1 MTARNSNGWRGW
13 SHGERRIDM
22 WPMVPLN
29 LGTGPLLVLADASL
43 RSLVLFLGG
52 LLVLLALRTRRAAI
66 RHAVWTVVACGMLVL
81 PILSL
86 SVPAIPLRLLPA
98 PPLQVVLPVVAEQP
112 ASTSAP
118 AAVAVNPGFPDWRV
132 VGAAGWLV
140 VVLVLCGRMI
150 LGYFFARR
158 LFRRG
163 VPVELPPAVAEFAG
177 RSRYEV
183 REAASISVPLTLG
196 WLRPIVLLPAGWRNW
211 DRAKLR
217 AVMAHELA
225 HVRRSD
231 WLIMLLASLNRCVF
245 WFHPLA
251 WWLERRLGTLAEEA
265 CDDDCLLALD
275 NREQYAQAL
284 LEMAA
289 AVRNGQGRLGWEAMA
304 MARASQVR
312 KRLER
317 VMDETRKVL
326 PGLSR
331 ARWSAAALC
340 AAPLV
345 CGLAVLQL
353 APAQTVELS
362 VAAVPAAAIQVP
374 RDPARVAAQAQQ
386 AAPAPAGPKEY
397 TIRAGDRLNI
407 AVWNQPKLSS
417 PVTVGSDGKVVLPLL
432 GELQA
437 AGLTPLQLKDVV
449 TKALAEY
456 LVQPEVMVS
465 VVQVQA
471 PRDPAPARRE
481 DVIEDIEFRGARR
494 VPVDNLR
501 ALISSKNGDRKDE
514 DALRKDFMALWN
526 TGRFEDIRIEFEPGK
541 TGQIVVFVL
550 TERKVIRAI
559 RFQNFEDIPIR
570 EALDRLK
577 KSDVALGVEQL
588 YRPDVVERARRVLG
602 EMFAERGQPGV
613 LVKVEIS
620 DIPPSSVQVDFTA
633 YRP

>member
-1 MTARNSNGWRGW
+1 
-13 SHGERRIDM
+13 
-22 WPMVPLN
+22 
-29 LGTGPLLVLADASL
+29 
-43 RSLVLFLGG
+43 
-52 LLVLLALRTRRAAI
+52 
-66 RHAVWTVVACGMLVL
+66 MLVL

-163 VPVELPPAVAEFAG
+163 VPVELPPAVMDVAG
-177 RSRYEV
+177 GSRYEL

-196 WLRPIVLLPAGWRNW
+196 WLHPVVLLPAGWRTW
-211 DRAKLR
+211 DHAKLR

-231 WLIMLLASLNRCVF
+231 WLIMLLASLNKCMF

-251 WWLERRLGTLAEEA
+251 WWLERKLGTLAEEA

-331 ARWSAAALC
+331 ARWSAAVLC

-353 APAQTVELS
+353 APAQTVEMDGS
-362 VAAVPAAAIQVP
+362 AVQRAATYPLPGVSPTRLEPP
-374 RDPARVAAQAQQ
+374 RQFGEAVT
-386 AAPAPAGPKEY
+386 AGG
-397 TIRAGDRLNI
+397 TTFM
-407 AVWNQPKLSS
+407 S
-417 PVTVGSDGKVVLPLL
+417 
-432 GELQA
+432 
-437 AGLTPLQLKDVV
+437 
-449 TKALAEY
+449 KAL
-456 LVQPEVMVS
+456 VDGEVA
-465 VVQVQA
+465 QV
-471 PRDPAPARRE
+471 D
-481 DVIEDIEFRGARR
+481 
-494 VPVDNLR
+494 
-501 ALISSKNGDRKDE
+501 DRKY
-514 DALRKDFMALWN
+514 FI
-526 TGRFEDIRIEFEPGK
+526 TGEVRRPGAYPLTVPTK
-541 TGQIVVFVL
+541 VLDSLAIAGGLDDRADVTQIVVLRGPKRFSFNYRKLVAGGDVSENILLEDRDMIFVPQNQS
-550 TERKVIRAI
+550 TQASRIIRAI
-559 RFQNFEDIPIR
+559 RFQDFEGITIG

-577 KSDVALGVEQL
+577 KSDLALAVEKP
-588 YRPDVVERARRVLG
+588 YRPEDVEEARRVLG
-602 EMFAERGQPGV
+602 AMFAERGQPDV
-613 LVKVEIS
+613 RVKVEIS
-620 DIPPSSVQVDFTA
+620 DIPPRSIQVVFTA

>member
-1 MTARNSNGWRGW
+1 M
-13 SHGERRIDM
+13 I
-22 WPMVPLN
+22 PLN
-29 LGTGPLLVLADASL
+29 LGTGPLLALADASL
-43 RSLVLFLGG
+43 RSIVLFLGG
-52 LLVLLALRTRRAAI
+52 LLVLLALRTRRAAV

-98 PPLQVVLPVVAEQP
+98 PPLQFDPPVVAQQP
-112 ASTSAP
+112 VAAAAP
-118 AAVAVNPGFPDWRV
+118 AAGAVDPRFPDWRV

-140 VVLVLCGRMI
+140 VSLILCCRMM

-163 VPVELPPAVAEFAG
+163 VPVELPPAMADFAG
-177 RSRYEV
+177 RSRHEV

-211 DRAKLR
+211 DHAKLR
-217 AVMAHELA
+217 AVVAHELA

-231 WLIMLLASLNRCVF
+231 WLIMLLVSLNKCVF

-265 CDDDCLLALD
+265 CDDECLLALD

-289 AVRNGQGRLGWEAMA
+289 AVRDGQGRLGWEAMA

-317 VMDETRKVL
+317 VLDETRRVL

-331 ARWSAAALC
+331 ARWSAAMLC
-340 AAPLV
+340 AAPVV

-353 APAQTVELS
+353 APAQTPEMNGSVIRLATVQAARDSAPVRVELQPQQ
-362 VAAVPAAAIQVP
+362 VAPV
-374 RDPARVAAQAQQ
+374 
-386 AAPAPAGPKEY
+386 PAGPKEY
-397 TIRAGDRLNI
+397 TIRVGDRLNI
-407 AVWNQPKLSS
+407 AVWNNPNLS
-417 PVTVGSDGKVVLPLL
+417 PTVAVGADGKVVLPLL
-432 GELQA
+432 GGLQA
-437 AGLTPLQLKDVV
+437 AGLTPRQLKDVV
-449 TKALAEY
+449 SKAYAEY
-456 LVQPEVMVS
+456 IVQPEITIS

-471 PRDPAPARRE
+471 PRDSAPAPRPAPEILPPVSPE
-481 DVIEDIEFRGARR
+481 DVIEAIEFRGARR
-494 VPVDNLR
+494 VPVDTLR
-501 ALISSKNGDRKDE
+501 ALIFSKKGDRMDE
-514 DALRKDFMALWN
+514 DALRKDFMALWE
-526 TGRFEDIRIEFEPGK
+526 TGRFDDIRMQIDPGK
-541 TGQIVVFVL
+541 TGKIVVFVL
-550 TERKVIRAI
+550 TERKTIRTIAF
-559 RFQNFEDIPIR
+559 RNLEGIPVR

-577 KSDVALGVEQL
+577 KSDVALGLEQP
-588 YRPDVVERARRVLG
+588 YRPDVVEKARRVLG
-602 EMFAERGQPGV
+602 EMFAERGQSDV
-613 LVKVEIS
+613 RVKAEIS
-620 DIPPSSVQVDFTA
+620 DIPPSSIEVVFTA